1 MNQEL
6 MKGRYHFWFP
16 KGYEQRKQME
26 KIAGEDTA
34 FHLYMKRDLQHRVV
48 KGVKQDSTKDICK
61 EILCDALI
69 TSPAKP
75 PRHSRKPS
83 SNTDKGSDSLLR
95 SGKRSASNPRASTS
109 SLLLLDD
116 LPDTKTGKLI
126 HALEA
131 SKYNN
136 SSLDAK
142 IALKTKQY
150 QKQVRKGM
158 HAGKTMLQKVKDR
171 AEIKKAVVVDDIA
184 YKKTLAESKSKLEKV
199 L

>member
-1 MNQEL
+1 M
-6 MKGRYHFWFP
+6 
-16 KGYEQRKQME
+16 
-26 KIAGEDTA
+26 
-34 FHLYMKRDLQHRVV
+34 
-48 KGVKQDSTKDICK
+48 
-61 EILCDALI
+61 
-69 TSPAKP
+69 
-75 PRHSRKPS
+75 
-83 SNTDKGSDSLLR
+83 
-95 SGKRSASNPRASTS
+95 
-109 SLLLLDD
+109 
-116 LPDTKTGKLI
+116 
-126 HALEA
+126 EA

-150 QKQVRKGM
+150 QKQVRAGM